1 MIYDYGERGKK
12 AAGQEFGKGKVDS
25 EGKLGGEENIFDS
38 PL

>member
-1 MIYDYGERGKK
+1 MTMGERGKK
-12 AAGQEFGKGKVDS
+12 AAGQEFGKGKVDR